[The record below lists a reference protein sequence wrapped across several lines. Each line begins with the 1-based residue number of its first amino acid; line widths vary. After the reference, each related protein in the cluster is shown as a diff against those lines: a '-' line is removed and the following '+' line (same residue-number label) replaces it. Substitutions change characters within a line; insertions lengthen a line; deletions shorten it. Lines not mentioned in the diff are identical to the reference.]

1 MIQINRT
8 GFNNFVLKIGVF
20 FILLAFTSCKKSE
33 SLPIEQENPG
43 DLLAR
48 DSVFSY
54 AKEVY
59 FWNEQLPSYQA
70 FNPRGYHS
78 LDQELFDISQYAI
91 NPETQKP
98 FVSNTQNPKVSKYS
112 AIIGTEN
119 VPENKVAD
127 GNLNVGFGVTFV
139 AVKEDDIRIEYVIS
153 GSPAAKSGL
162 QRGMRVVKIN
172 NNPVETKSL
181 FYHYLNTILSSSQI
195 GITIEKSELQ
205 PEKTYT
211 LQRQQFVA
219 DPVGKDTIF
228 NYNGVKTGYLSYL
241 RFTSPNGEDRQL
253 NGVFNRFANEN
264 IDELRLSIYATIRA
278 DIYQLLIILPT
289 WLFQLPLINR

>member
-1 MIQINRT
+1 M
-8 GFNNFVLKIGVF
+8 L

-33 SLPIEQENPG
+33 PSTIEQENPG

-98 FVSNTQNPKVSKYS
+98 FEFNAQNPKAAKYS
-112 AIIGTEN
+112 AIIGSEN

-139 AVKEDDIRIEYVIS
+139 AVKENDIRIEYVIS
-153 GSPAAKSGL
+153 GSPAAKASL
-162 QRGMRVVKIN
+162 QRGMKIVKIN
-172 NNPVETKSL
+172 NNPVETKTL
-181 FYHYLNTILSSSQI
+181 FYHYLNTL
-195 GITIEKSELQ
+195 
-205 PEKTYT
+205 
-211 LQRQQFVA
+211 
-219 DPVGKDTIF
+219 
-228 NYNGVKTGYLSYL
+228 
-241 RFTSPNGEDRQL
+241 
-253 NGVFNRFANEN
+253 
-264 IDELRLSIYATIRA
+264 
-278 DIYQLLIILPT
+278 
-289 WLFQLPLINR
+289 